1 MCRSVLCCLE
11 AGAAGVTMRVQARRA
26 QAQERVK
33 AASSIDGQL
42 SAAERT
48 LRDQQALVQSL
59 EQRLRDSRGAHCL
72 RLGVL
77 VHGAVRCVFLCACV
91 WPLSPLTE
99 WGCGEIVG
107 SSLCAAGS
115 AFLCV
120 PSICAPVAPLHVAGI
135 TSQQARRALEA
146 MFTSLRI
153 AFPKGDGAEAPMR
166 ADEAFERVRCVPLH
180 FVPSLCSSL
189 AATCGFSPL

>member
-77 VHGAVRCVFLCACV
+77 VHGAVACLYV
-91 WPLSPLTE
+91 PVCGLTE
-99 WGCGEIVG
+99 WGCGETVG
-107 SSLCAAGS
+107 SS
-115 AFLCV
+115 
-120 PSICAPVAPLHVAGI
+120 
-135 TSQQARRALEA
+135 
-146 MFTSLRI
+146 
-153 AFPKGDGAEAPMR
+153 
-166 ADEAFERVRCVPLH
+166 
-180 FVPSLCSSL
+180 
-189 AATCGFSPL
+189 

>member
-11 AGAAGVTMRVQARRA
+11 AGAAGVTIRVQARRA

-77 VHGAVRCVFLCACV
+77 VHGAVACLYV
-91 WPLSPLTE
+91 PVYGLTE
-99 WGCGEIVG
+99 WGCGETVG

-135 TSQQARRALEA
+135 SSQQARRALEA

-153 AFPKGDGAEAPMR
+153 AFPKGDGGEAPMR

-180 FVPSLCSSL
+180 FVSSLCSSL